1 VHLSAWPW
9 AALAGAGL
17 LVVAGLLL
25 FRTGAAG
32 GLGARFDRPA
42 AEDTGQ
48 PSLGR
53 GRAADPVAAAW
64 EALDRGEDP
73 TAWAFGAALG
83 PDGLGVWG
91 GARLLCSRRSWPPRD
106 LLFAR
111 GFWAAPGSF
120 W

>member
-1 VHLSAWPW
+1 MAGCVVGWRDAGGRARALGAVPGTVHLSAWPW

-73 TAWAFGAALG
+73 TA
-83 PDGLGVWG
+83 
-91 GARLLCSRRSWPPRD
+91 
-106 LLFAR
+106 
-111 GFWAAPGSF
+111 
-120 W
+120 